1 MLFLIGF
8 LRYYIHAIAIF
19 YLYVILFS
27 SVKEIQ
33 TFNFFDLLINLPT
46 AAALIER

>member
-1 MLFLIGF
+1 MMFFGGF
-8 LRYYIHAIAIF
+8 FDLYQFAIAIF
-19 YLYVILFS
+19 YFYVILFS

-46 AAALIER
+46 AAALMER